1 MAPVTVDPM
10 IGRVV
15 WLRRFVYAFVWLDV
29 LVLTPWVRD
38 HGRVPSDLYRP
49 LLIERV
55 LHLPAPTS
63 RFVAVVLVALLAS
76 SAIAALGRAPRL
88 AGAAVFALYLE
99 WMLIAF
105 SYGKVD
111 HDRFTFLVALAVLP
125 TVDRLRR
132 DTAVFAVRAVQVA
145 AVLTYLLSV
154 YAKHRFGGGLETWL
168 DSTTLLRAVVRRGTF
183 IGDVLAHMPWTLH
196 VAQYLVVAMELA
208 SPLLLVP
215 GRVGKAMLA
224 AVVAFHLATFATVT
238 ILFLPH
244 VVCLTAFLP
253 LERLSVLGPR
263 HLRPGEVLVDP
274 DVAR

>member
-1 MAPVTVDPM
+1 MASVTAEPM
-10 IGRVV
+10 VQRVL
-15 WLRRFVYAFVWLDV
+15 WLRRLVYAFVWVDV

-38 HGRVPSDLYRP
+38 HGHVPRDLYRP
-49 LLIERV
+49 LLLERV
-55 LHLPAPTS
+55 LHLPAPTP
-63 RFVAVVLVALLAS
+63 RLVGVVLVALLAS
-76 SAIAALGRAPRL
+76 SAVAAVGRAPRL
-88 AGAAVFALYLE
+88 AGVAVFALYLE
-99 WMLIAF
+99 WMFIAF

-125 TVDRLRR
+125 TVDHLRR

-183 IGDVLAHMPWTLH
+183 IGDVLAHQPWMLH
-196 VAQYLVVAMELA
+196 VAQYLVVGMEMA

-253 LERLSVLGPR
+253 LEKIELGPFR
-263 HLRPGEVLVDP
+263 MRRRGATVPEGVV
-274 DVAR
+274 

>member
-1 MAPVTVDPM
+1 MASVTAEPM
-10 IGRVV
+10 VQRVL
-15 WLRRFVYAFVWLDV
+15 WLRRLVYAFVWVDV

-38 HGRVPSDLYRP
+38 HGHVPHDLYRP
-49 LLIERV
+49 LLLERV
-55 LHLPAPTS
+55 LHLPAPTP
-63 RFVAVVLVALLAS
+63 RLVGVVLVALLAS
-76 SAIAALGRAPRL
+76 SAVAAVGRAPRL
-88 AGAAVFALYLE
+88 AGVAVFALYLE
-99 WMLIAF
+99 WMFIAF

-125 TVDRLRR
+125 TVDHLRR

-183 IGDVLAHMPWTLH
+183 IGDVLAHQPWTLH
-196 VAQYLVVAMELA
+196 LAQYAVVAMELA

-224 AVVAFHLATFATVT
+224 AVVLFHLATFATVT

-253 LERLSVLGPR
+253 LEKIELGPFR
-263 HLRPGEVLVDP
+263 MRRRGATVPEGVV
-274 DVAR
+274 